1 MNARIQRLRAE
12 VASDRAAFEQRIA
25 ELEPATLLTDATA
38 GELAQAAVALHHAYS
53 AVEAALSRIARTLG
67 EGLPEGSEWH
77 QELLHVM
84 GLKLEG
90 VRPPVLSPQTSAL
103 LQPLLAF
110 RHFFR
115 HAYAVPLDAERLAAL
130 RADALVLRSHLA
142 SDFERLDTFLQQLAA
157 VAEGEA

>member
-1 MNARIQRLRAE
+1 VNARIQRLRAE
-12 VASDRAAFEQRIA
+12 VTSDREAFEQRIA
-25 ELEPATLLTDATA
+25 EIEPLRLAEQATS

-53 AVEAALSRIARTLG
+53 AVEAALARVARALG
-67 EGLPEGSEWH
+67 EGPPEGSEWH

-84 GLKLEG
+84 GLELEG
-90 VRPPVLSPQTSAL
+90 VRPAVLSAKTSAL

-130 RADALVLRSHLA
+130 RIAALDLRPHLA
-142 SDFERLDTFLQQLAA
+142 ADFDRLDTFLEQLAA
-157 VAEGEA
+157 GTAQ

>member
-1 MNARIQRLRAE
+1 VNARIQRLRAE

-25 ELEPATLLTDATA
+25 ELESLGPLEHAAR

-53 AVEAALSRIARTLG
+53 AVEAALARLARVLG
-67 EGLPEGSEWH
+67 EGPPEGSEWH

-84 GLKLEG
+84 GLELEG
-90 VRPPVLSPQTSAL
+90 VRPAVLSARTSAL
-103 LQPLLAF
+103 LQALLAF

-130 RADALVLRSHLA
+130 RVAARDLRPHLA
-142 SDFERLDTFLQQLAA
+142 ADFDRLDAFLQQLAA
-157 VAEGEA
+157 ATDQ